1 MSTENEEELPFRLIS
16 LSNYTKWF
24 ISVVMAK
31 FIQGQNGC
39 SDSHDQ
45 RKPLSTPNKCK
56 DRNMKK
62 AKENYSGENKI

>member
-1 MSTENEEELPFRLIS
+1 
-16 LSNYTKWF
+16 
-24 ISVVMAK
+24 MAK

-62 AKENYSGENKI
+62 AKENYSGENKIWQTVTIKHTTECFRH